1 MPLLSG
7 ALLSHQSH
15 VFTLRVL
22 RVPPFP
28 FLLVLI
34 GGNFFFGTPHGT
46 LRKEKEK
53 RQVKKFSG
61 GWVGER
67 SRIDIEFP

>member
-1 MPLLSG
+1 MSLLSG

-15 VFTLRVL
+15 AFTLRVL

-34 GGNFFFGTPHGT
+34 WGNCFFGTLFGT
-46 LRKEKEK
+46 LKKEKEK

-67 SRIDIEFP
+67 LRIYIVFP